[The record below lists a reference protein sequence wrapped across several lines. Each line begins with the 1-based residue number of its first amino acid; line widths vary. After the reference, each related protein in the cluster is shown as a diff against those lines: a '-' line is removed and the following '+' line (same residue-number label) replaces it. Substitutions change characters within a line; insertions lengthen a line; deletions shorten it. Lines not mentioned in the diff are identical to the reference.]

1 MRRVPLLGVIDWK
14 ALMEQTDAELN
25 RPDIEYEFSNGRKF
39 REQIPGGNLYAP
51 PVTPD
56 PE

>member
-1 MRRVPLLGVIDWK
+1 MRRTPLLGTVEWK
-14 ALMEQTDAELN
+14 ALMESIDPDIKK
-25 RPDIEYEFSNGRKF
+25 PDIEYEFSNGRKS